1 MKVIDVFCHWLT
13 PRYTDALRRLA
24 GGRFHML
31 DRAAAMPAM
40 TDLDTRLRTLDRFP
54 GYVQILSLASPP
66 PEAVARADQT
76 PALARIGNDELAA
89 LAARLPDRFPGFVA
103 VLPMNDI
110 DAATEEARRALD
122 ELGACGVQVFTNIAG
137 HPLDAERL
145 APLLDVLAER
155 NAPLWLHPWRTIE
168 HADYAGESLS
178 KFDTW
183 WAFGWPYETS
193 AAMARLV
200 FTGVFDRWP
209 ALKIITH
216 HLGGVVPMVAGRI
229 GPGLDKLGL
238 RNAPDQS
245 AVVKTSLRER
255 PLDAF
260 KRFYVDT
267 ACCGYRPTIE
277 CGLAFFGAGKAL
289 FASDMPFGPEDGGAY
304 VRNTIDAVG
313 GLDIEASER
322 DSIWSGN
329 ARRIIPRLEDI

>member
-1 MKVIDVFCHWLT
+1 MKVLDTYCHWLT
-13 PRYTDALRRLA
+13 PRYADALTRRA
-24 GGRFHML
+24 AGRFHML

-40 TDLDTRLRTLDRFP
+40 TDLNTRLRTLDRFP
-54 GYVQILSLASPP
+54 GYAQLLSLASPP
-66 PEAVARADQT
+66 PEAVAPADQT
-76 PALARIGNDELAA
+76 PELARIGNDELAG
-89 LAARLPDRFPGFVA
+89 LVARLPDRFPGFVA
-103 VLPMNDI
+103 VLPMNNL
-110 DAATEEARRALD
+110 DAAAEEARRALD
-122 ELGACGVQVFTNIAG
+122 ELGACGVQIFTNIAG
-137 HPLDAERL
+137 QPLDAEQL
-145 APLLDVLAER
+145 APLLDILVER
-155 NAPLWLHPWRTIE
+155 KVPLWLHPWRTIE
-168 HADYAGESLS
+168 HADYATESLS

-216 HLGGVVPMVAGRI
+216 HLGGIVPMVAGRI

-238 RNAPDQS
+238 RNAPEQGD
-245 AVVKTSLRER
+245 AVKTSLKER

-260 KRFYVDT
+260 KRFYADT

-277 CGLAFFGAGKAL
+277 CGLSFFGVDKVL

-304 VRNTIDAVG
+304 VRDTINAVE
-313 GLDIEASER
+313 GLNLTESEQ

-329 ARRIIPRLEDI
+329 AKRIIPRVEGL